1 MRRRF
6 NNTQLKLYDEI
17 VIDQSITNPLQRV
30 SGDIN
35 GPIIQWIKQN
45 SHRYLCKYYNGSLHV
60 LALNDTNTGL
70 VNSMAVDLTGPQG
83 DVMMKPPKF
92 YTLFTDLSGNLDR
105 VSIKFAL
112 EPQGP
117 GNWMEWFAND
127 MIGVYEAV
135 FLNNYIRSISG
146 MVSPGGITY
155 ETFYNHPRIRTSDR
169 SLGPG
174 YGFTLV
180 KQRHQNIMGI
190 LYVAMYGNTN
200 CQETIGYGTST
211 YYTKPTGQTD
221 ALGMTDTQ
229 KRPNG
234 NTMSINF
241 WGLENW
247 WGSKYE
253 WVDNVL
259 VNPESVNSVFRI
271 TEDNGITRDVQ
282 SMSTR
287 GSWVYPHKMVLGDN
301 LDLIAAPGESGGASN
316 AGWSDGQYIGSS
328 TARVVLRSNSDVY
341 GDSGVAY
348 SDAHYASSYSLAYV
362 GSRLCYTGPITEVL
376 NYNEFS
382 KIPLTL

>member
-6 NNTQLKLYDEI
+6 YVEGQLLVSNKI
-17 VIDQSITNPLQRV
+17 IIDQSITNPLQRV

-35 GPIIQWIKQN
+35 GPIIQWIREN
-45 SHRYLCKYYNGSLHV
+45 SHRYLCKYSQSAGHMVICQLDDN
-60 LALNDTNTGL
+60 
-70 VNSMAVDLTGPQG
+70 NSNFYFDGQASVLTGVEG
-83 DVMMKPPKF
+83 DVMMRLPVF
-92 YTLFTDLSGNLDR
+92 YTKFTDISGGLSK
-105 VSIKFAL
+105 VSIEFSLYQQDDSWVKWGGDDF
-112 EPQGP
+112 
-117 GNWMEWFAND
+117 
-127 MIGVYEAV
+127 IGVYEA
-135 FLNNYIRSISG
+135 NYSNSLLRSISG
-146 MVSPGGITY
+146 VESSGSISQAN
-155 ETFYNHPRIRTSDR
+155 FYNYARMREANRIM
-169 SLGPG
+169 GPG

-200 CQETIGYGTST
+200 CQETIGYGTGT
-211 YYTKPTGQTD
+211 YTKPTGQTD

-229 KRPNG
+229 KGTNG

-247 WGSKYE
+247 WGNKYE

-316 AGWSDGQYIGSS
+316 VGWSDGQYIGSS
-328 TARVVLRSNSDVY
+328 TTRVVLRSYFYADDI
-341 GDSGVAY
+341 GGVAC
-348 SDAHYASSYSLAYV
+348 SDAYIASSYSHANI
-362 GSRLCYTGPITEVL
+362 GSRLAFKGAYSEAGSVS
-376 NYNEFS
+376 EF
-382 KIPLTL
+382 KDI

>member
-6 NNTQLKLYDEI
+6 NDTQLKLYDEI

-70 VNSMAVDLTGPQG
+70 VNSTAVDLTGPQG

-127 MIGVYEAV
+127 MIGVYESAL
-135 FLNNYIRSISG
+135 LNNYIRSISG
-146 MVSPGGITY
+146 MASAAGITY
-155 ETFYNHPRIRTSDR
+155 ETFYNLPRMRTSDR

-200 CQETIGYGTST
+200 CQGTIGYGTNSST
-211 YYTKPTGQTD
+211 KQAGQTNT
-221 ALGMTDTQ
+221 LGMNDTL
-229 KRPNG
+229 RGANG
-234 NTMSINF
+234 DSMSINF

-247 WGSKYE
+247 WGNKHE
-253 WVDNVL
+253 WVDNVV

-271 TEDNGITRDVQ
+271 TEDNGTTRDVQ
-282 SMSTR
+282 ATSTR
-287 GSWVYPHKMVLGDN
+287 NTWFYPHRMVLGDN

-316 AGWSDGQYIGSS
+316 AGWSDGQQIRPATS
-328 TARVVLRSNSDVY
+328 RVVLRSGSYSHDY
-341 GDSGVAY
+341 GGIAFLHAY
-348 SDAHYASSYSLAYV
+348 YASSSSDTNI
-362 GSRLCYTGPITEVL
+362 GSRLCYTGPITEVED
-376 NYNEFS
+376 YSQFS
-382 KIPLTL
+382 QIPLTL

>member
-6 NNTQLKLYDEI
+6 YVEGQLLVSNKI
-17 VIDQSITNPLQRV
+17 IIDQSITNPLQRV

-35 GPIIQWIKQN
+35 GPIIQWIREN
-45 SHRYLCKYYNGSLHV
+45 SHRYLCKYSQSAGHMVICQLDDN
-60 LALNDTNTGL
+60 
-70 VNSMAVDLTGPQG
+70 NSNFYFDGQASVLTGVEG
-83 DVMMKPPKF
+83 DVMMRLPVF
-92 YTLFTDLSGNLDR
+92 YTKFTDISGDLSK
-105 VSIKFAL
+105 VSIEFSLYQQDDSWVKWGGDDF
-112 EPQGP
+112 
-117 GNWMEWFAND
+117 
-127 MIGVYEAV
+127 IGVYEANYS
-135 FLNNYIRSISG
+135 NNLLRSISG
-146 MVSPGGITY
+146 VESSGSIRQY
-155 ETFYNHPRIRTSDR
+155 DFYNYARMREADQNP
-169 SLGPG
+169 GPG

-200 CQETIGYGTST
+200 CQETIGYGTGT
-211 YYTKPTGQTD
+211 YTKPTGQTD

-229 KRPNG
+229 KGTNG

-247 WGSKYE
+247 WGNKYE

-287 GSWVYPHKMVLGDN
+287 GPWVYPHKMVLGDN

-328 TARVVLRSNSDVY
+328 TARVVLRSSDVAY
-341 GDSGVAY
+341 DDGGVAF
-348 SDAHYASSYSLAYV
+348 SNASSASSYTYAHI
-362 GSRLCYTGPITEVL
+362 GSRLAFKGAYSEAGSVS
-376 NYNEFS
+376 EF
-382 KIPLTL
+382 KDV